1 MAVQKISGKHIIKRN
16 ENFKPIVNTNSYGIE
31 PDYNKS
37 KPDLYGEHHI
47 EEKKDLDMNEL
58 ADLIADKVGFRDTR
72 KTQAIDV
79 DIKREIS
86 IGKVDKHAV
95 TSEVMLGTVKNKL
108 EKLRALRKNGS

>member
-1 MAVQKISGKHIIKRN
+1 MAVQKIIGKHIIKRN
-16 ENFKPIVNTNSYGIE
+16 EKFKPIVNTNNYGIE
-31 PDYNKS
+31 PDYSKS
-37 KPDLYGEHHI
+37 KSNLYGEQHK
-47 EEKKDLDMNEL
+47 EEKKDLDVNEL

-72 KTQAIDV
+72 KTQAIDI

-108 EKLRALRKNGS
+108 EKLRALRRNGS

>member
-72 KTQAIDV
+72 KTQAIDI

>member
-72 KTQAIDV
+72 KTQAIDI

-95 TSEVMLGTVKNKL
+95 TSEVMLGKVKNKL